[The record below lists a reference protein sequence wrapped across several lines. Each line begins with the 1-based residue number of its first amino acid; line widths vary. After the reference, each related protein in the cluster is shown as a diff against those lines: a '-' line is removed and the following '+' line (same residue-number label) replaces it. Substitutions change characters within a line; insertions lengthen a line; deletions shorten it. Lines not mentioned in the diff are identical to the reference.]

1 MAAKS
6 SFNSTETTCHGD
18 YFHNPVFISSPLSD
32 TLLANWVG
40 LRIGMWSYSDN
51 EVRGEVFQR
60 YIGNSLHIVEL
71 NSVNPKSIFSQN
83 LRMCFGNR
91 VFADVYLVKDLQKNP
106 TGFGVNLKSNDSC
119 PYRKRRG
126 HRYIQ
131 RADVS
136 KQMLHWSKLKSQ
148 GRFH

>member
-1 MAAKS
+1 MPTPNQYS
-6 SFNSTETTCHGD
+6 PRTLGCVLETE
-18 YFHNPVFISSPLSD
+18 FLQ
-32 TLLANWVG
+32 
-40 LRIGMWSYSDN
+40 M
-51 EVRGEVFQR
+51 
-60 YIGNSLHIVEL
+60 
-71 NSVNPKSIFSQN
+71 
-83 LRMCFGNR
+83 
-91 VFADVYLVKDLQKNP
+91 YLVKDLQKNP